1 MQKIQLTLTDQ
12 EVDILK
18 TRAGKLG
25 YKLPRYIKYLIS
37 EAVVKA
43 FDKSKDFP
51 TIDVGDVGPNTLKIA
66 DKAYDDYKAGK
77 TKRIKS
83 VKELLDL

>member
-1 MQKIQLTLTDQ
+1 MQKIQITLTDQ
-12 EVDILK
+12 EADILK
-18 TRAGKLG
+18 TKAGKLG

-37 EAVVKA
+37 NAVIKT
-43 FDKSKDFP
+43 FDKSTDFP
-51 TIDVGDVGPNTLKIA
+51 TIDVGPNALRIA
-66 DKAYDDYKAGK
+66 DKAYEDYKAGK